1 MLENY
6 LDVIVH
12 DLVVSFVVSSFQVLK
27 REVGEEDG
35 YIRVKCNLSNGDIL
49 EFAEYI
55 QLRKNM
61 IYLETYSF
69 HWQSAD
75 GNLVKRW
82 DNVKH
87 HKEVGTYPYHLHL
100 PNNTVIDSEPM
111 NLKKVL
117 AEIGKVLPIKE
128 SEGRR

>member
-6 LDVIVH
+6 LDGIIH
-12 DLVVSFVVSSFQVLK
+12 DLVVNHVVSSFKVLK
-27 REVGEEDG
+27 REVGEDDG
-35 YIRVKCNLSNGDIL
+35 YIRVKCNLSNSDIL

-55 QLRKNM
+55 RVTKNM
-61 IYLETYSF
+61 THLEMYSF

-75 GNLVKRW
+75 GKLVKRW

-87 HKEVGTYPYHLHL
+87 HKEVGTYPYHLYL
-100 PNNTVIDSEPM
+100 PDDTANDSEPM

-117 AEIGKVLPIKE
+117 SEIGKALPVKE
-128 SEGRR
+128 SER

>member
-6 LDVIVH
+6 LDSIIH
-12 DLVVSFVVSSFQVLK
+12 DLVVNHVVSSFKVLK
-27 REVGEEDG
+27 REIGEEDA
-35 YIRVKCNLSNGDIL
+35 YIRIKCNLSNGDIL

-55 QLRKNM
+55 RVIKKM
-61 IYLETYSF
+61 IRLETYSF

-75 GNLVKRW
+75 GKLVKRW

-87 HKEVGTYPYHLHL
+87 HKDVGTYPYHLHL
-100 PNNTVIDSEPM
+100 PDDTVNDSEPM

-117 AEIGKVLPIKE
+117 GEIGKVLPNPNE
-128 SEGRR
+128 SEE

>member
-117 AEIGKVLPIKE
+117 AEIGEVLPIKE

>member
-6 LDVIVH
+6 LDGIIH
-12 DLVVSFVVSSFQVLK
+12 DLVVNHVVSSFKVLK
-27 REVGEEDG
+27 REEEEEDG
-35 YIRVKCNLSNGDIL
+35 YIRIKCNLSNGDIL

-55 QLRKNM
+55 RVIKN
-61 IYLETYSF
+61 IIRLETYSF

-75 GNLVKRW
+75 GKLVKRW

-100 PNNTVIDSEPM
+100 PDATVNDSEPM

-128 SEGRR
+128 SEG

>member
-6 LDVIVH
+6 LDGIIH
-12 DLVVSFVVSSFQVLK
+12 DLVVNHVVSSFKVLK

-35 YIRVKCNLSNGDIL
+35 YIRIKCNLSNGDIL

-55 QLRKNM
+55 RVIKNM
-61 IYLETYSF
+61 IRLETYSF

-75 GNLVKRW
+75 GKLVKRW

-87 HKEVGTYPYHLHL
+87 HKDVSTYPYHLHL
-100 PNNTVIDSEPM
+100 PNDAVIDSEPM

-117 AEIGKVLPIKE
+117 AEIEKVLPIKE